1 MALGLSIGSK
11 CWAAAVSGSE
21 EIQSQSECLQVR
33 IQAGMLDHVH
43 SIRPPSQTHNK
54 ELWAPKREKG
64 CCAVDVNTS
73 QLCSER
79 LSLVK
84 GGDGLLGTSQ
94 STFLVVNFTK
104 KEN

>member
-1 MALGLSIGSK
+1 MGPRRYSPKVNVSK
-11 CWAAAVSGSE
+11 SE
-21 EIQSQSECLQVR
+21 FRPEL
-33 IQAGMLDHVH
+33 LDHVH
-43 SIRPPSQTHNK
+43 SIRPPAQAHNK
-54 ELWAPKREKG
+54 ELWAPKRNKG

-79 LSLVK
+79 LSLAK